1 MKKIRWGV
9 LGAAGI
15 ADRRSIPGLVAS
27 EHAELAAV
35 MEIDAALAEKIRAK
49 YGCKSAYTD
58 ENALI
63 ADPDVE
69 AVYIA
74 SPVAYHARQALACI
88 AAKKPFLIEKPLALD
103 AATAKQIADAA
114 DAAGL
119 PAACGLM
126 MRFGSWHHVIRDT
139 IRSGKLGKVVSAKAQ
154 FTCWYPD
161 MPGAWRQAMATS
173 GGGSLM
179 DMGVHCIDLIQYALG
194 SKAVK
199 VAALI
204 DTRANRYDI
213 EDEATILFQLADGTH
228 ATVEASFCI
237 PDSAAAWRM
246 EFAGTKGTIVA
257 TETLGQV
264 DGGTVSIKLDDQGGY
279 NAQQDKGQAAATVE
293 GPARFGNMYGRE
305 FDSFSLS
312 LLEGKAVEVPLADA
326 VQVQRVVEAAYE
338 SAKTGRFVSL

>member
-49 YGCKSAYTD
+49 YGCKSAYTN
-58 ENALI
+58 EEALI

-74 SPVAYHARQALACI
+74 SPVAFHARQALACI

-126 MRFGSWHHVIRDT
+126 MRFGSWHQVIRDT
-139 IRSGKLGKVVSAKAQ
+139 IRFGKLGTVVSAKAQ

-161 MPGAWRQAMATS
+161 MPGAWRQKMATS

-204 DTRANRYDI
+204 DTRANKYDI

-237 PDSAAAWRM
+237 PDAAAAWRM

-293 GPARFGNMYGRE
+293 GPANFGNMYGRE

-312 LLEGKAVEVPLADA
+312 LLEGRAVEVPLADA